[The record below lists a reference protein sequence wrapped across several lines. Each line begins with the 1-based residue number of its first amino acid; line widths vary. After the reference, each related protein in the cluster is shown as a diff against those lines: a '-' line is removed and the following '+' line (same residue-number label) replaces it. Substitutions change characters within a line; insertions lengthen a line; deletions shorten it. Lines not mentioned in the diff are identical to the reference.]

1 MTARKAFKH
10 LPVIDIA
17 GMYSDDLNSRKKV
30 AFELGEAARNSGFFY
45 ITGHHVSAD
54 LRSALLSQTQAF
66 YALPY
71 VQKMQYYIGDSLAH
85 RGYVPE
91 GEEIY
96 DKAIKDKKEAFDI
109 GLELTLDDAEVK
121 AGTPMHGPNVWP
133 DLQGFRQDVTAYY
146 DAMMALGRILFRGFA
161 LALEMPEEYF
171 DAYIKK
177 PTSQLRLVHYPYDL
191 TSKDSQGIGAHTDY
205 ECFTILLP
213 TAPGLEVMNT
223 HGEWIDAPPIEDAFI
238 VNIGDMLE
246 IWTGGTFI
254 ATTHRV
260 RKVTQERYSFPLF
273 VACDYHTKV
282 SPLAPFANEEA
293 CRKYP
298 AINAGPHLFAQ
309 TAQTFSYLMQQ
320 LADGN
325 LVLPEG
331 SKAVATFGQ
340 GAKQSNANQRNQS

>member
-1 MTARKAFKH
+1 MTIRGAFNH

-30 AFELGEAARNSGFFY
+30 AIELGEAARNSGFFY
-45 ITGHHVSAD
+45 ITGHQVTAD
-54 LRSALLSQTQAF
+54 LRSALLKQTQAF

-71 VQKMQYYIGDSLAH
+71 EQKMHYYIGKSLAH

-109 GLELTLDDAEVK
+109 GLELGLDDVDVK
-121 AGTPMHGPNVWP
+121 AGTPMHGPNIWP
-133 DLQGFRQDVTAYY
+133 DLPDFRKDVSAYY
-146 DAMMALGRILFRGFA
+146 QAVMALGEILFHGFA
-161 LALEMPEEYF
+161 LALEMPENYF
-171 DAYIKK
+171 DAFIKK
-177 PTSQLRLVHYPYDL
+177 PTSQLRLVHYPYDPTL
-191 TSKDSQGIGAHTDY
+191 KDSQGIGAHTDY

-213 TAPGLEVMNT
+213 TAPGLEVMNN
-223 HGEWIDAPPIEDAFI
+223 GGNWIDAPPIENAFI

-246 IWTGGTFI
+246 IWTGGTFV

-282 SPLAPFANEEA
+282 SPLPPFATVEA
-293 CRKYP
+293 CRQYA
-298 AINAGPHLFAQ
+298 AIDAGAHLYAQ
-309 TAQTFSYLMQQ
+309 TAQTFNYLMQQ
-320 LADGN
+320 LADGT
-325 LVLPEG
+325 LVLPDG

-340 GAKQSNANQRNQS
+340 EAKLLRTEN